1 MSYNL
6 PDQVTIVINCKT
18 QLLFLLQEKT
28 RQYEEEKDRVRSSR
42 QEMKKRTDE
51 EVDVIRQDLVHMS
64 NKVSRLQDELRE
76 KEELNLQLR

>member
-1 MSYNL
+1 
-6 PDQVTIVINCKT
+6 
-18 QLLFLLQEKT
+18 
-28 RQYEEEKDRVRSSR
+28 
-42 QEMKKRTDE
+42 MKKRTDE